1 MSWQR
6 LPTQV
11 REAAERALTPKQLVT
26 YKLNANGLS
35 ERQIAI
41 HLKISRRA
49 VRDRLAEADVK
60 IQVAL
65 EEAA

>member
-1 MSWQR
+1 MSYNT
-6 LPTQV
+6 LPPAV
-11 REAAERALTPKQLVT
+11 RQAAEKALTEKQLAA

-35 ERQIAI
+35 ERHIAI
-41 HLKISRRA
+41 QLRISRRA

-60 IQVAL
+60 IQIAL